1 MKVIDGNSLIYDR
14 STKVLKRGHVSE
26 ETNGILI
33 SNTASIA
40 IRSESNNGY
49 VYQFDNC
56 YEIRSIEQS
65 KPVFEAGDSGSA
77 VFVHEWDELKPLGIA
92 FAFDAG
98 ETTYA
103 CRIDQIV
110 QAFNLSI
117 YQEEEDMDTQ
127 DD

>member
-1 MKVIDGNSLIYDR
+1 MEVMDENSLIYDR
-14 STKVLKRGHVSE
+14 STKVLKRGNVTGK
-26 ETNGILI
+26 TNGILI

-40 IRSESNNGY
+40 IRTEWNNEY

-56 YEIRSIEQS
+56 YEIRGSEQG
-65 KPVFEAGDSGSA
+65 KPFFKAGDSGSA
-77 VFVHEWDELKPLGIA
+77 VFVHERDELKPLGIA
-92 FAFDAG
+92 FAYSAD
-98 ETTYA
+98 ETTFT

-127 DD
+127 DG

>member
-1 MKVIDGNSLIYDR
+1 MEVMDENSLIYDR
-14 STKVLKRGHVSE
+14 STKVLKRGIATG

-40 IRSESNNGY
+40 VRSESNNEY

-56 YEIRSIEQS
+56 YEIRSEQS
-65 KPVFEAGDSGSA
+65 KPFFKAGDSGSA
-77 VFVHEWDELKPLGIA
+77 VFVHEGDELKPLGIA
-92 FAFDAG
+92 FAFDAVG
-98 ETTYA
+98 TTCA

>member
-1 MKVIDGNSLIYDR
+1 MEVMDENSLIYDR
-14 STKVLKRGHVSE
+14 STKVFKRGIATG

-40 IRSESNNGY
+40 IGSESNNEY
-49 VYQFDNC
+49 EYQFDNC
-56 YEIRSIEQS
+56 YEIRSEQS
-65 KPVFEAGDSGSA
+65 EPFFKAGDSGSA
-77 VFVHEWDELKPLGIA
+77 VFVLDGDELKPLGIA

-98 ETTYA
+98 GTTCA